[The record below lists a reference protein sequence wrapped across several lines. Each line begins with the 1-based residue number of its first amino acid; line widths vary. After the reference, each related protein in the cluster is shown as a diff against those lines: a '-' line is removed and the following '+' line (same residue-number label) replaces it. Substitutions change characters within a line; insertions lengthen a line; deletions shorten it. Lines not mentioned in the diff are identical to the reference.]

1 CPTAVKLAQ
10 QVHLCPCDGFDEQSR
25 NNARRVYK
33 QFWKSV
39 MVTRKPAAHALS
51 IKTSSTTSSSPARSP
66 VDFDGHHSNMAMTDY
81 HHAQPAPLTVSIPK
95 NIPSPQ
101 CRKPNLAEILNNTA
115 PPPYTL
121 TSFMAFLSQNHCLEN
136 LEFTMDAS
144 RYRKHYS
151 KMVSRHPGS
160 PISPLSD
167 ECAYVLMLW
176 RRLIDAYIR
185 ESGPREVNLPAEV
198 RDNLLSLSDSYVPP
212 HPSSLDSAVAKIN
225 ELMEES
231 VLVSF
236 LNSVSPQSAH
246 PTIGHDSY
254 AGSNISRSSTRSY
267 EERSMLSRASH
278 PPVPAHQRASA
289 PSSLTSGF
297 MQSRPFSHARFH
309 SQPTSSGPPPAT
321 RVTSGY
327 TSGSDALTD
336 DSGSASS
343 PSGMSDPLTPPGTP
357 PVSEYPMTDFHHA
370 YYDNA
375 PSSGTPSPRNS
386 RGEHNGLA
394 SATRDSW
401 KRVSSK
407 LWPRKKSG
415 SQLRDD
421 EPGVIEGG
429 LF

>member
-1 CPTAVKLAQ
+1 
-10 QVHLCPCDGFDEQSR
+10 
-25 NNARRVYK
+25 
-33 QFWKSV
+33 
-39 MVTRKPAAHALS
+39 
-51 IKTSSTTSSSPARSP
+51 
-66 VDFDGHHSNMAMTDY
+66 
-81 HHAQPAPLTVSIPK
+81 
-95 NIPSPQ
+95 
-101 CRKPNLAEILNNTA
+101 
-115 PPPYTL
+115 
-121 TSFMAFLSQNHCLEN
+121 MAFLSQNHCLEN

-151 KMVSRHPGS
+151 KMVNRHPGS
-160 PISPLSD
+160 AISPLSD

-185 ESGPREVNLPAEV
+185 ESGPREVSTQCQAHARLSLLIASQVNLPAEV
-198 RDNLLSLSDSYVPP
+198 RDNLLGLSDSYVPP
-212 HPSSLDSAVAKIN
+212 HPSSLDEAVSKIY

-246 PTIGHDSY
+246 PTMSHESYDS
-254 AGSNISRSSTRSY
+254 NMSRSSTRSY
-267 EERSMLSRASH
+267 EERSLLSRNQQ
-278 PPVPAHQRASA
+278 PPLSAHQRASA
-289 PSSLTSGF
+289 PSSLTTGF
-297 MQSRPFSHARFH
+297 MQARPFSHSRFH
-309 SQPTSSGPPPAT
+309 SQPTSSGPPTAA

-336 DSGSASS
+336 DSGSTGS

-357 PVSEYPMTDFHHA
+357 PMSDHAMADFHQA
-370 YYDNA
+370 YYETGSN
-375 PSSGTPSPRNS
+375 SGTPSPRNS

-407 LWPRKKSG
+407 LWPKKKSG
-415 SQLRDD
+415 GQLRED
-421 EPGVIEGG
+421 EPGVVEGG

>member
-1 CPTAVKLAQ
+1 
-10 QVHLCPCDGFDEQSR
+10 
-25 NNARRVYK
+25 
-33 QFWKSV
+33 
-39 MVTRKPAAHALS
+39 MITRKPGSQPAPLS
-51 IKTSSTTSSSPARSP
+51 IRTSSTASSPTSSVAE
-66 VDFDGHHSNMAMTDY
+66 FDADDVKMAFSDI
-81 HHAQPAPLTVSIPK
+81 HPAPLTVSIPK
-95 NIPSPQ
+95 NITSPQ
-101 CRKPNLAEILNNTA
+101 CRKPNLSEILANTA
-115 PPPYTL
+115 PPPYSL
-121 TSFMAFLSQNHCLEN
+121 SSFMAFLSQNHCLEN

-151 KMVSRHPGS
+151 KMVNRHPGS

-198 RDNLLSLSDSYVPP
+198 RDNILSLSDSYVPP
-212 HPSSLDSAVAKIN
+212 HPSSLDEAVSKIY

-236 LNSVSPQSAH
+236 LNSASPQSAH
-246 PTIGHDSY
+246 PSAGHDNYDSM
-254 AGSNISRSSTRSY
+254 SRSSTRSY
-267 EERSMLSRASH
+267 EERTPLTRN
-278 PPVPAHQRASA
+278 PQTTAHQRASA

-297 MQSRPFSHARFH
+297 MQSRPFSHSRFH
-309 SQPTSSGPPPAT
+309 SQPTSSGPQAT

-327 TSGSDALTD
+327 NSGSDALTD

-357 PVSEYPMTDFHHA
+357 PMSDYPMSDFNQS
-370 YYDNA
+370 YYENG
-375 PSSGTPSPRNS
+375 SHSGTPSPRNS

-407 LWPRKKSG
+407 LWPKKKSG
-415 SQLRDD
+415 GQLRED
-421 EPGVIEGG
+421 EPGVVEGG

>member
-1 CPTAVKLAQ
+1 
-10 QVHLCPCDGFDEQSR
+10 
-25 NNARRVYK
+25 
-33 QFWKSV
+33 
-39 MVTRKPAAHALS
+39 MVVRKPGTHALS
-51 IKTSSTTSSSPARSP
+51 ITTHSTQHSSSSTSSSPTPSLASLHAR
-66 VDFDGHHSNMAMTDY
+66 DANMAMSDCT
-81 HHAQPAPLTVSIPK
+81 PAPLTVSIPK
-95 NIPSPQ
+95 NIQSPQ
-101 CRKPNLAEILNNTA
+101 CRKPNLQEILSNTA

-151 KMVSRHPGS
+151 KMVNRHPGT
-160 PISPLSD
+160 PISPLSE
-167 ECAYVLMLW
+167 ECGYVLMLW

-185 ESGPREVNLPAEV
+185 ESGPREVSAHKKPTLPQQDMPLTQPQVNLPAEV
-198 RDNLLSLSDSYVPP
+198 RDQLLSLSDTYVPP

-246 PTIGHDSY
+246 PASHESY

-267 EERSMLSRASH
+267 EERSLLSRSSQ
-278 PPVPAHQRASA
+278 PPMPAKQRASA

-297 MQSRPFSHARFH
+297 MASRPFSHSRFH
-309 SQPTSSGPPPAT
+309 SQPTSSGQAPT
-321 RVTSGY
+321 RITSGY
-327 TSGSDALTD
+327 TSASDALTD

-357 PVSEYPMTDFHHA
+357 PMSDYPMADFQQA
-370 YYDNA
+370 YYDTGSN
-375 PSSGTPSPRNS
+375 SGTPSPRNS

-394 SATRDSW
+394 NATRDSW

-407 LWPRKKSG
+407 LWPKKKSG

-421 EPGVIEGG
+421 EPGVVEGG